1 MLGLT
6 ARQIY
11 ISHIVK
17 WAAVD
22 GKTSKQFRQADG
34 EPIHLLNVFVH
45 DLNAT
50 LAQYSVKGEKTNE
63 EACLKQHAAE
73 LFAQYPFIKLL
84 TGDAIFAARPLL
96 RVLKELGKDYLFCF
110 KDNQADILESA
121 KQAFSRITPDN
132 CGFQKEEKK
141 RAA

>member
-1 MLGLT
+1 LLGLT

-34 EPIHLLNVFVH
+34 EPIHMLNVFVH
-45 DLNAT
+45 NLNAT
-50 LAQYSVKGEKTNE
+50 LAQYSVKGEKANE
-63 EACLKQHAAE
+63 EACLKLHAAE

-96 RVLKELGKDYLFCF
+96 RVLKELGKDYFFALR
-110 KDNQADILESA
+110 II
-121 KQAFSRITPDN
+121 KQTFWSRQSRRFL
-132 CGFQKEEKK
+132 G
-141 RAA
+141 

>member
-1 MLGLT
+1 MNTSILQIAETLKSIPDPRSKQGVSHPFSGLLALVLLGLT

-34 EPIHLLNVFVH
+34 EPIHMLNVFVH

-63 EACLKQHAAE
+63 EACLKLHAAE

-84 TGDAIFAARPLL
+84 TG
-96 RVLKELGKDYLFCF
+96 
-110 KDNQADILESA
+110 
-121 KQAFSRITPDN
+121 
-132 CGFQKEEKK
+132 